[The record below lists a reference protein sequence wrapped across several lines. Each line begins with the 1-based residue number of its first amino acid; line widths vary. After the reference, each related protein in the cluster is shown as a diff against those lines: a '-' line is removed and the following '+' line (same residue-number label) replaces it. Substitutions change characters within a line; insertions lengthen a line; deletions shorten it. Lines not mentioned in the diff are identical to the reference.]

1 MDKIWRSVAFRLA
14 VICGA
19 LVIGSVAVL
28 SMAFYF
34 ATVGVM
40 SRNADTKIFSVS
52 ARMTEDAGNRGLD
65 AVARRI
71 ESTLTDGVDSD
82 TEILLLTDASGN
94 KIAGNI
100 SEWMDA
106 DVPMDQ
112 ILDRAVSRGGGKS
125 PARVLLHQLPGGATL
140 IVGRDMQ
147 DLNEVRVLIGR
158 AVLIGALLAALL
170 AVGGTLVFRSQLEKR
185 IWTIRQ
191 ATLDI
196 EAGNLG
202 RRISLS
208 GNRDEFDRLGADINR
223 MLDRIQHLMEG
234 VRHVSNTIAHN
245 LRTPL
250 GLIRGHLEEALRRNP
265 DIGRLEAA
273 SNFAIEEIDGLII
286 VLEKL
291 LQIAE
296 AESGARRQPFQP
308 VALAQV
314 INNLLE
320 LYDAAAEAEGVSIR
334 VRIEGDPTV
343 AGDRDLIAGILANLL
358 DNALKYAGSPAEIT
372 VSAYEHDG
380 QVSLVVQDNGPGI
393 PAQER
398 EHVLAHFYRIDR
410 KKRGNGLGLSIV
422 AAFTQLHGGTLA
434 LEDAQPGLRVRLT
447 LPAAHAITLPNG
459 NFLIA

>member
-1 MDKIWRSVAFRLA
+1 MDRIWRSVAFRLA

-19 LVIGSVAVL
+19 LVIGSVAVF

-40 SRNADTKIFSVS
+40 ARNADAKIFAVS

-71 ESTLTDGVDSD
+71 ESTLSDGVDSD
-82 TEILLLTDASGN
+82 TEILLLTDKSGK

-100 SEWMDA
+100 AGWTEVDMPA
-106 DVPMDQ
+106 NQ
-112 ILDRAVSRGGGKS
+112 ILDRAVSRGGGES
-125 PARVLLHQLPGGATL
+125 PGRVLLHRLPDGATL

-147 DLNEVRVLIGR
+147 DLNEARVLIGR
-158 AVLIGALLAALL
+158 AVKIGALLAALL
-170 AVGGTLVFRSQLEKR
+170 AVGGTLIFRNQLEKR
-185 IWTIRQ
+185 IWAIRQ
-191 ATLDI
+191 ATHDI
-196 EAGNLG
+196 EAGNLS
-202 RRISLS
+202 RRIALS
-208 GNRDEFDRLGADINR
+208 GNRDEFDRLGADINS

-250 GLIRGHLEEALRRNP
+250 GLIRGHLDEALRRDP
-265 DIGRLEAA
+265 DLARLETA
-273 SNFAIEEIDGLII
+273 SNFAIEEIDGLIV

-296 AESGARRQPFQP
+296 AESGARRQPFEP
-308 VALAQV
+308 VPLAQV

-320 LYDAAAEAEGVSIR
+320 LYDAAAEAEGMSIASH
-334 VRIEGDPTV
+334 IEGDPTI

-358 DNALKYAGSPAEIT
+358 DNALKYAGSPAKIL
-372 VSAYEHDG
+372 VSASEHDG

-393 PAQER
+393 PPQER
-398 EHVLAHFYRIDR
+398 KNVLGHFYRLDR
-410 KKRGNGLGLSIV
+410 TKRGNGLGLSIV
-422 AAFTQLHGGTLA
+422 AAFTQLHGGSLA

-447 LPAAHAITLPNG
+447 LPGATSGNITKR
-459 NFLIA
+459 